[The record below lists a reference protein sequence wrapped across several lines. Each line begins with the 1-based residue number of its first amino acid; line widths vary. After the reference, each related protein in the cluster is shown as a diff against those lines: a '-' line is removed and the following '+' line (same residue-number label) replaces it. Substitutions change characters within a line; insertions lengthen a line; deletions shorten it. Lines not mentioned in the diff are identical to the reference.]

1 MQLLQFAVRP
11 YACSLRWHYPC
22 QVPRVG
28 AGAPPLSLPLRW
40 RPSRVIA
47 FGLAFAPASS
57 PLCFAA
63 RRARR
68 HGPKLIIRWRGRC
81 GLIGFGR
88 SDVAGVYRAPI
99 LEVGNRALIASAF
112 NPIVSCNGGNVC
124 EAYVMRDGGSSE
136 SHLLIGSYCFLVQGE
151 KRCIG
156 FGATS
161 CLPVIKR
168 CEEAALSTFNTPPV
182 CENLSKFALSRSF
195 FLQFGC
201 WICQPRW

>member
-40 RPSRVIA
+40 CPSRVIA

-63 RRARR
+63 RHARR
-68 HGPKLIIRWRGRC
+68 HGPKLIIRWRGQR
-81 GLIGFGR
+81 GLIAFGR
-88 SDVAGVYRAPI
+88 SDVAGACFLCACLRFDRFRRWRERLWGACR
-99 LEVGNRALIASAF
+99 VGRGRGDTFEKRL
-112 NPIVSCNGGNVC
+112 V
-124 EAYVMRDGGSSE
+124 
-136 SHLLIGSYCFLVQGE
+136 IGSYCFLVQGE
-151 KRCIG
+151 KRCTG
-156 FGATS
+156 FGATA

-168 CEEAALSTFNTPPV
+168 CEEAALSKFNTSPV
-182 CENLSKFALSRSF
+182 CENLSKCALSRSF

-201 WICQPRW
+201 RICQPCW